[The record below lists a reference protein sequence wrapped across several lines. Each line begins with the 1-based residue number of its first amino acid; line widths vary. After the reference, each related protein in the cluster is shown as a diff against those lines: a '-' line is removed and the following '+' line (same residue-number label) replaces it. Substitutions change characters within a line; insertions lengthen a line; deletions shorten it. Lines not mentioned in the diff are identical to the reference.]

1 MLPLN
6 RFFLT
11 LSLLLAGLFLGACS
25 SDPYYGGYRG
35 GYYGPGPGYYGGGYY
50 SRSYY
55 SRNYYRY
62 PYRGGYYYHDHDHDH
77 DRPSNGW
84 NRPNNSGPNKPNWA
98 NNNAGGGNA
107 QRPAAAP
114 RGGSAP
120 RATGPSRVG
129 VRPPSGGGGGGG
141 DKRKKRN

>member
-1 MLPLN
+1 MKTHPLQ
-6 RFFLT
+6 RL
-11 LSLLLAGLFLGACS
+11 LVLASLLFVCLFLGACQ

-55 SRNYYRY
+55 RY
-62 PYRGGYYYHDHDHDH
+62 PYRSGYYYRDHDHDH

-98 NNNAGGGNA
+98 NNGGGNA

-129 VRPPSGGGGGGG
+129 VRPPAGGGGGGG
-141 DKRKKRN
+141 NDRRKKRN